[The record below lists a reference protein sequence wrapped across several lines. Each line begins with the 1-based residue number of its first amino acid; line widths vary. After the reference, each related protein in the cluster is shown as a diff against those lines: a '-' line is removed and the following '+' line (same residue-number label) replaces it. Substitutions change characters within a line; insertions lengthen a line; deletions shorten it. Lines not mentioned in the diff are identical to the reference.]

1 MPALEKDTS
10 YEDDSFDESINRD
23 LGLLDE
29 ESNEYMSSVR
39 DSKAS
44 LGFGRNSRDH
54 PLKGSIMGADKFSQ
68 VKAQESIKAKKRYS
82 EFD

>member
-1 MPALEKDTS
+1 
-10 YEDDSFDESINRD
+10 
-23 LGLLDE
+23 
-29 ESNEYMSSVR
+29 MSSVR

-44 LGFGRNSRDH
+44 LGFGRQSREH